1 MIKRKKKNKE
11 HNPFYDPTLKKRH
24 LSAKR
29 FKKFTL
35 TSLIFSV
42 AFLAFFLFDMIGK
55 GIPAF
60 NIAYVKVDVTFNEK
74 TLEDTR
80 FAVPTEYRNLVSR
93 AALRDLPKLLEE
105 NPTYMNSTQ
114 NIWILA
120 SSQVDQYIKNH
131 NHNLKDKDIAKVDEL
146 YSLRMVI
153 QKFLNM
159 LVSFQLL

>member
-1 MIKRKKKNKE
+1 MRAYKRTADNVPE
-11 HNPFYDPTLKKRH
+11 ID
-24 LSAKR
+24 
-29 FKKFTL
+29 
-35 TSLIFSV
+35 
-42 AFLAFFLFDMIGK
+42 
-55 GIPAF
+55 
-60 NIAYVKVDVTFNEK
+60 IAYVKVDVTFNEK

-131 NHNLKDKDIAKVDEL
+131 NHN
-146 YSLRMVI
+146 SLTSVFRCI
-153 QKFLNM
+153 IFAYRKRQTNINL
-159 LVSFQLL
+159 

>member
-24 LSAKR
+24 VSAKR

-60 NIAYVKVDVTFNEK
+60 NVAFIKVDVTFNEK

-114 NIWILA
+114 NIMKL
-120 SSQVDQYIKNH
+120 QKH
-131 NHNLKDKDIAKVDEL
+131 NI
-146 YSLRMVI
+146 
-153 QKFLNM
+153 
-159 LVSFQLL
+159 